1 MKFAISSHR
10 NYYQLTENK
19 VVESLIKSG
28 IEPENIY
35 FFIGG
40 YDGDYQKIDGDYNR
54 YTCPHNSM
62 DFTGLIS
69 VLDLNIESDY
79 WFLLHD
85 TCYVGDR
92 FYEKVKNYQYKD
104 KKYISLTHDL
114 SMNMG
119 SYRWDYL
126 QEKKDQILNYKNVS
140 EDLQYYKQVLI
151 NDEDIFFRP
160 KEHHYNYNK
169 RETSNA
175 GDYYNNGTERIIEYF
190 PGIDLHK
197 IKANWCLKDIY
208 TNKP

>member
-10 NYYQLTENK
+10 DYYELTENK
-19 VVESLIKSG
+19 IVESLINSG

-40 YDGDYQKIDGDYNR
+40 YEG
-54 YTCPHNSM
+54 
-62 DFTGLIS
+62 
-69 VLDLNIESDY
+69 
-79 WFLLHD
+79 
-85 TCYVGDR
+85 
-92 FYEKVKNYQYKD
+92 FYEKVKNYQYRD

-126 QEKKDQILNYKNVS
+126 QERKDQILNYKNVS
-140 EDLQYYKQVLI
+140 EDLQYYKQILI